1 MAKEQGYLRPA
12 DKFEAPHSRELYGRD
27 REVQLFIE
35 LLETPSTVRRMISV
49 YGTGGVGK
57 TVLLREFDQL
67 ARQRDIPF
75 VMVDTRLFAHTP
87 AEFCIFL
94 LRTLHTPIPGMMR
107 PNDTAALTELC
118 REVILGAGKPFVLAL
133 DTFEEIGEMEHWLRD
148 SFINRMPEG
157 IIIILSGRFALHPS
171 WRAFPAW
178 QRTIYPLP
186 IRDLD
191 YEAARSYLLRCGI
204 ASDETIRSIWLRT
217 RGHPLSL
224 ALLASTSL
232 VNVDNEGRPSNE
244 DAWFSH
250 IVQTWLREV
259 PDSDMREL
267 VESAAV
273 ARHFNQEMLSRMLG
287 RPVTTEQFRRLIS
300 YSFIQRMDRGWLL
313 HELLR
318 EAISKDL
325 RMRMPERYNRIW
337 QRCLQ
342 YYSNKLKQSARN
354 KSVSWENA
362 EFLYY
367 IGNQFVHFLMYRQ
380 WVSYS
385 VEPLGPGNWKEAEQ
399 YIERRRRTAKDSYIP
414 FSAQDGTHIQFCLSR
429 QESLLVLDQIR
440 LQELYELEPGS
451 VKLIRNGEDEVCGLI
466 EIIPIHAGTIDYL
479 RTARMS
485 RAYFTALPEEL
496 LLELAVQPPSHS
508 GYFVKIL
515 DVYDFADDVMMH
527 ASLSTLISHILS
539 TGYIVA
545 APIGNPISHAICTSL
560 GLEQAA
566 GTGNLDYDNVTPAPY
581 YILDTRGNKVNH
593 YVDKMIAALGMQ
605 EEGKEAEA
613 EGFAEEALLSLLS
626 RREREVLDR
635 VILGRSNLEL
645 ARDLCLSE
653 VTVKKHLAN
662 IFRKLEVKSRTQLI
676 HKVSGRT

>member
-1 MAKEQGYLRPA
+1 MAKEQGNLRPA
-12 DKFEAPHSRELYGRD
+12 DDYNVPGGRELYGRD
-27 REVQLFIE
+27 REVQLFADV
-35 LLETPSTVRRMISV
+35 LETPSVARRMISV

-57 TVLLREFDQL
+57 TVLLREFEQM
-67 ARQRDIPF
+67 ARQRKTPF
-75 VMVDTRLFAHTP
+75 VMVDSRLFAHTP
-87 AEFCIFL
+87 AEFCLFL
-94 LRTLHTPIPGMMR
+94 LRALHAPIPEIMN
-107 PNDTAALTELC
+107 PNDAAALIELC
-118 REVILGAGKPFVLAL
+118 REVILGAGIPFVLAI

-157 IIIILSGRFALHPS
+157 IIMILSGRFALHSS
-171 WRAFPAW
+171 WHAFPAW
-178 QRTIYPLP
+178 QRIIYPLP

-191 YEAARSYLLRCGI
+191 YPAVRSYLRRCGI
-204 ASDETIRSIWLRT
+204 AVDETIRSIWIRT

-232 VNVDNEGRPSNE
+232 VTHEEKRQPSNE

-259 PDSDMREL
+259 PDSYMREL

-287 RPVTTEQFRRLIS
+287 RPVTTEQFRKLIS

-337 QRCLQ
+337 HRCLQ

-367 IGNQFVHFLMYRQ
+367 IGNQFIHFLMYRQ
-380 WVSYS
+380 WVSCS
-385 VEPLGPGNWKEAEQ
+385 VEPLGPGNWEEAEQ
-399 YIERRRRTAKDSYIP
+399 YIEQRRRTAKDSYIP
-414 FSAQDGTHIQFCLSR
+414 FSAQDGSQIQYCLSR
-429 QESLLVLDQIR
+429 EESLLVLNQIR
-440 LQELYELEPGS
+440 LQELYELEPGC

-466 EIIPIHAGTIDYL
+466 EIIPIHAGTIGYL

-485 RAYFTALPEEL
+485 RAYFNALPEEL
-496 LLELAVQPPSHS
+496 LQELAVQPPSHS

-515 DVYDFADDVMMH
+515 DVYDFANDVMMH

-545 APIGNPISHAICTSL
+545 APIGNPISHAICASL

-566 GTGNLDYDNVTPAPY
+566 GAVNLDYDGVTPAPY

-593 YVDKMIAALGMQ
+593 YVDRMIAALGMQ
-605 EEGKEAEA
+605 EEEQEAEA

-645 ARDLCLSE
+645 AKDLCLSE

-676 HKVSGRT
+676 HKVSGRA